1 MSLPPPPLP
10 PPPVLLDRLLAR
22 VPRRYRLPPLTEP
35 VSEPAHAGPASAL
48 AMAIERAREAIAQG
62 TQPPEAIEQQFIE
75 ALARLVQDAMRAQS
89 GDPAFQA
96 MVLRHHDA
104 TVREYASLSARAEQD
119 RRQLL
124 ASVGAIAHP
133 GKQQRMA
140 AGPLRDAL
148 AQLQVCAEDS
158 AWVRLQQT
166 VRSLLG
172 GPQLAGDEAME
183 DRLCRLLD
191 QEALE
196 RLLRIDALAADPRV
210 QQYRTL
216 WERHGPRAGSAS
228 AVAQGASSR
237 RRGEAA
243 EAIAARALQA
253 LAQRLNRAESN
264 DDAYRVVTSMRVPS
278 SLPAS
283 HARAKTE
290 WDAVLLRRAD
300 TAGESSPWHV
310 CLLVEVKA
318 SVDAATTDLPRL
330 LRGLRLLAHAQAGET
345 YAFETQQGTV
355 PLSGASL
362 RQLSAEEPTLARTV
376 LYCCDSAGESAPRV
390 LGAATRMQL
399 LSAPATLDFAA
410 ALTDQRDAD
419 PEALRAVWRELLSA
433 PRWQPVLHQLPQL
446 RQVRE
451 LMVHTDDLLAANESL
466 DKP

>member
-1 MSLPPPPLP
+1 MPLPSPPL
-10 PPPVLLDRLLAR
+10 LLDRLLAR
-22 VPRRYRLPPLTEP
+22 VPRRYRLPPLVEP
-35 VSEPAHAGPASAL
+35 VSEPEHAGPAWAL

-62 TQPPEAIEQQFIE
+62 TQPSDTLEQQFIA
-75 ALARLVQDAMRAQS
+75 ALARLVQDAMRAQP

-104 TVREYASLSARAEQD
+104 TVRDYASLSVRADQD

-124 ASVGAIAHP
+124 AAVGAIAHP

-140 AGPLRDAL
+140 PGPLRESL
-148 AQLQVCAEDS
+148 AQLQACAEDS
-158 AWVRLQQT
+158 DWARLQQT
-166 VRSLLG
+166 VQSLLA

-183 DRLCRLLD
+183 DRLRRLLD
-191 QEALE
+191 QQALV
-196 RLLRIDALAADPRV
+196 RLQRIDFLAAEPRV
-210 QQYRTL
+210 QQYRAL
-216 WERHGPRAGSAS
+216 WERHGPRAGSATAS
-228 AVAQGASSR
+228 AQGASSR

-253 LAQRLNRAESN
+253 LAQRLDRAEGN
-264 DDAYRVVTSMRVPS
+264 DNAYRAVTSMRVPS
-278 SLPAS
+278 SIPAS

-300 TAGESSPWHV
+300 TAGELEPWHV

-330 LRGLRLLAHAQAGET
+330 LRGLRLLAHAEADVT

-362 RQLSAEEPTLARTV
+362 RQLSADEPALARTV
-376 LYCCDSAGESAPRV
+376 LYCCDAAGESAPRV

-399 LSAPATLDFAA
+399 LSSPATLDFAA
-410 ALTDQRDAD
+410 ALTAQRDAD
-419 PEALRAVWRELLSA
+419 LEALRALWRELLSA

-451 LMVHTDDLLAANESL
+451 LMVHTDDLLAAIESL
-466 DKP
+466 DQP